1 MDERLRLFLWI
12 LGCGGTFGLL
22 GSAFGSL
29 AGFLA
34 WRSGRVAGTALGMSV
49 ARAFARVARREYSPG
64 QQGAIVGA
72 VDGLLFLGVL
82 GGLFGL
88 WGAFRGDTPWKTL
101 APAAAFAVLMAGAV
115 FFGVLA
121 YGAIRVRG
129 WALAAQ
135 VAGCV
140 VGALI
145 GEDLGGLTGMLCGA
159 GVGGIA
165 AGLLVLSMHQYS
177 PEFIEPD
184 ARKKSAAP
192 PPPRRS
198 STDIS
203 PAPPD
208 TYFPPDK
215 DGDDY

>member
-1 MDERLRLFLWI
+1 MDDRLRIFLWI
-12 LGCGGTFGLL
+12 LGGGGTFGLL
-22 GSAFGSL
+22 GSVFGGL

-34 WRSGRVAGTALGMSV
+34 WRSGRAAGTTLGLGV
-49 ARAFARVARREYSPG
+49 ARAFARAARREHSPG

-88 WGAFRGDTPWKTL
+88 WGAFRGDPPWQIL
-101 APAAAFAVLMAGAV
+101 APAAVFAVLMAAAV

-135 VAGCV
+135 VGGCV

-145 GEDLGGLTGMLCGA
+145 GNDLAELPGMLGGA
-159 GVGGIA
+159 VVGGIV
-165 AGLLVLSMHQYS
+165 AGLLVLAARPYS
-177 PEFIEPD
+177 PQNPSEPE
-184 ARKKSAAP
+184 
-192 PPPRRS
+192 
-198 STDIS
+198 T
-203 PAPPD
+203 
-208 TYFPPDK
+208 
-215 DGDDY
+215 